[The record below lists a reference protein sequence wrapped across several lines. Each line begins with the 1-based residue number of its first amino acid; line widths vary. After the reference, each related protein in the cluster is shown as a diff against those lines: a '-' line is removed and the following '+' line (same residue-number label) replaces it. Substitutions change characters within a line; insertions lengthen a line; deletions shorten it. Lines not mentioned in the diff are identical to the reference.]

1 MSDFSNY
8 LRIYKRTTNLSLIPA
23 QKNGE
28 FMQNFIEKI
37 LTGFTFVILLTAIL
51 SIDVSAATFTVLNTS
66 NTGVGSLRQAVTDSN
81 SAAGSDTIVFDSGV
95 FGTPQTIT
103 LASVI
108 SINPATGDS
117 LTITGPGANL
127 LTISGNNAVRIF
139 TVSANDTASISG
151 ITFTQAVTGA
161 IISGGT
167 LTVTNSTFNANTNN
181 GGASEG
187 GGAISTKAGVLLT
200 VIGCTFTNNTNTAPG
215 INGAGGGAI
224 YNGAGV
230 TAITNSTFTNNMTIG
245 GAGGGAVNIDAGTMT
260 ITSSTFTGN
269 STTFDAQNSRGGAI
283 NVFGSGQL
291 NINNSVITGNSTV
304 RDGGGIYFQPTSAS
318 VQTLTITNSTISNNI
333 ANSDSNTTGNGGGLL
348 LTGTGSATIT
358 GSTIGGNTAIGSGGL
373 AGNGGGINS
382 SAILNLTNSTV
393 SGNTAGRDGGGI
405 LASGVSTNIAT
416 IESSTIVNN
425 TATMNGGG
433 INIVSTTNPINLHNT
448 IVANNTAS
456 GTAPDIFGS
465 VVSQGYNLIENVT
478 GSTITGSLVGNI
490 LGQDP
495 ILLPLGNN
503 GGATFTHALGI
514 SSPAIDTGDTGSF
527 QANDQRGVIR
537 PIDGNLGNLIAQ
549 PDIGSFEK
557 AAPTAADST
566 ISGRVFSANGRGL
579 ARARVVL
586 TDTNGSNRYAITNQ
600 FGYYRFTE
608 VESGQIYI
616 IGVTSKR
623 FTFTPKVISVDESL
637 DGIDFSPNSQKPEK

>member
-1 MSDFSNY
+1 
-8 LRIYKRTTNLSLIPA
+8 
-23 QKNGE
+23 
-28 FMQNFIEKI
+28 MQNFIEKI
-37 LTGFTFVILLTAIL
+37 ITSFTFLVLVTAIL
-51 SIDVSAATFTVLNTS
+51 SINVTAATFTVLNTN
-66 NTGVGSLRQAVTDSN
+66 NTGAGSLRQAVTDSN
-81 SAAGSDTIVFDSGV
+81 SAAGSDTIVFDSVV

-108 SINPATGDS
+108 SINPATGDG

-139 TVSANDTASISG
+139 NVSANDTASISG

-161 IISGGT
+161 IINGGT

-187 GGAISTKAGVLLT
+187 GGAISTGAGDLLT
-200 VIGCTFTNNTNTAPG
+200 VIGCTFTNNTNTAAG
-215 INGAGGGAI
+215 VSGAGGGAI
-224 YNGAGV
+224 YSNSPA
-230 TAITNSTFTNNMTIG
+230 TITNSTFTNNMTIN
-245 GAGGGAVNIDAGTMT
+245 GAGGGAVDNRDTLT
-260 ITSSTFTGN
+260 ISGSTFTAN

-283 NVFGSGQL
+283 YVAGTSQL
-291 NINNSVITGNSTV
+291 TINNSVITGNSAV
-304 RDGGGIYFQPTSAS
+304 RDGGGIYYQPNSTS
-318 VQTLTITNSTISNNI
+318 TLTINNSTISNNI
-333 ANSDSNTTGNGGGLL
+333 ANSDNNTTGNGGGLY
-348 LTGTGSATIT
+348 LTGSQPATIT
-358 GSTIGGNTAIGSGGL
+358 GSTINANTSNTGSATTGR
-373 AGNGGGINS
+373 GGGIDVS
-382 SAILNLTNSTV
+382 SPLTLTNSTV
-393 SGNTAGRDGGGI
+393 SGNTATTSGGGI
-405 LASGVSTNIAT
+405 YASGVSTAIVT

-425 TATMNGGG
+425 TATMDGGG
-433 INIVSTTNPINLHNT
+433 INRASATNPVNLHNT

-478 GSTITGSLVGNI
+478 GSTISGSLVGNI

-495 ILLPLGNN
+495 ILLPLANN

-527 QANDQRGVIR
+527 QATDQRGVIR

-566 ISGRVFSANGRGL
+566 ISGRVFGGNGRGL
-579 ARARVVL
+579 SRARVSL
-586 TDTNGSNRYAITNQ
+586 TNPNGSNRYAITNP
-600 FGYYRFTE
+600 FGYYRFNE
-608 VESGQIYI
+608 VESGQTYI
-616 IGVTSKR
+616 IGVISKKY
-623 FTFTPKVISVDESL
+623 TFTSHVITVDESL
-637 DGIDFSPNSQKPEK
+637 NGIDFSPDSQKPER